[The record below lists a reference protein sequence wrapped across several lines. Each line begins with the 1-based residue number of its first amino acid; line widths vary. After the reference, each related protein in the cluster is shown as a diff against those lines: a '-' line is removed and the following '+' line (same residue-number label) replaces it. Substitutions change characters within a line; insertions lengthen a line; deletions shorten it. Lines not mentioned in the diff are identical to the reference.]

1 MDDIRKRL
9 FIIIGLVSFVIIAIV
24 LVILFLTKD
33 KVDNTESVVETPQ
46 ENIDN
51 TTNNGNQNNTNT
63 PTVKELPPQNPEEV
77 SAKQVARIFVERF
90 ETYSNQNDN
99 SHIDDVL
106 FLVTD
111 NMVSWVKE
119 QSLQQSS
126 DYQGVTTQVLAS
138 NVSDLTSNSATVNI
152 EAWQTVEN
160 SEGTVSL
167 QKSGEV
173 NLVKVGAEWK
183 VDGFY
188 WNDWV
193 NN

>member
-1 MDDIRKRL
+1 MDDIRKRI
-9 FIIIGLVSFVIIAIV
+9 FIIIGLVSIVITVIV
-24 LVILFLTKD
+24 LMILFFTKGGD
-33 KVDNTESVVETPQ
+33 NNVEPVVETSQENVDNT
-46 ENIDN
+46 I
-51 TTNNGNQNNTNT
+51 NNSGQNNTTT
-63 PTVKELPPQNPEEV
+63 PTVKEFPPQNPEEV
-77 SAKQVARIFVERF
+77 SAKQVARLFVERF

-106 FLVTD
+106 FLVTN

-119 QSLQQSS
+119 QSLKQSS
-126 DYQGVTTQVLAS
+126 DYQGVTTKVLAS
-138 NVSDLTSNSATVNI
+138 NVSDLTSSSATVNI

-167 QKSGEV
+167 QKSGEA

-188 WNDWV
+188 WSDSAQ
-193 NN
+193 

>member
-33 KVDNTESVVETPQ
+33 KVNNTESVVETPQ

-51 TTNNGNQNNTNT
+51 TTNNGNQNNTNK

-77 SAKQVARIFVERF
+77 SAKQVARLFVERF

-111 NMVSWVKE
+111 SMVSWVKE

-138 NVSDLTSNSATVNI
+138 NVSDLTSKSATVNI

-167 QKSGEV
+167 QKSGEI
-173 NLVKVGAEWK
+173 NLVKVGTEWK

-188 WNDWV
+188 WND
-193 NN
+193 

>member
-51 TTNNGNQNNTNT
+51 TTNNGNQNNTNI

>member
-111 NMVSWVKE
+111 SMVSWVKE